1 MLIYIHVIS
10 MPHVCTSLP
19 HWSHNNRTV
28 YLKSYLSFIIRVPT
42 YDSSMMFALE
52 KYFKNQHFVII
63 SLIKFTCNSGWR
75 RL

>member
-1 MLIYIHVIS
+1 MHLYIHVIS

-19 HWSHNNRTV
+19 QWSHNNRTV
-28 YLKSYLSFIIRVPT
+28 YLKSFHSYFIPVPT

-52 KYFKNQHFVII
+52 EYFKNQHSVIL
-63 SLIKFTCNSGWR
+63 SLIKFTCNSEWL